1 MAQTHAPSVTSLP
14 APAAPVR
21 ARRWLGGGT
30 DGNERLTS
38 VTGALLVVLLAVIGV
53 TIINLR
59 GLLWVHLF
67 VGLLLIAPVSL
78 KLASTGYRFVRY
90 YTHDPAY
97 RRKGP
102 PLPALRALAPLV
114 VLTTLVVFASGV
126 ALLFAGPSSRSA
138 LLPVHKIS
146 FIVWAAVTGVHLLA
160 HLPACGP
167 ARRPRRHRLDP
178 RPLPAGPFGAPAR
191 AGGVARPRRRAGAPD
206 DPRVQPL
213 DARPLRPSPLG
224 GRRPCETT
232 PPTPATPPCAG

>member
-1 MAQTHAPSVTSLP
+1 MAQTRAPSVPSLP

-38 VTGALLVVLLAVIGV
+38 ATGALLVVLLAVIGV
-53 TIINLR
+53 TIINLH

-67 VGLLLIAPVSL
+67 VGVLLIAPVAL
-78 KLASTGYRFVRY
+78 KLGSTGYRFVSY

-97 RRKGP
+97 RHEGP

-126 ALLFAGPSSRSA
+126 ALLFVGPSSRSA

-146 FIVWAAVTGVHLLA
+146 FFVWAAVTGVHLLA
-160 HLPACGP
+160 HLPA
-167 ARRPRRHRLDP
+167 
-178 RPLPAGPFGAPAR
+178 LPAALRGDYAAGSTLGPSLPGRSGRQLALAGSLVLGVVLALLTIPEFTPWLHAHFGHHH
-191 AGGVARPRRRAGAPD
+191 
-206 DPRVQPL
+206 
-213 DARPLRPSPLG
+213 
-224 GRRPCETT
+224 
-232 PPTPATPPCAG
+232 